1 MLEVKDVNQF
11 YGGSHI
17 LRDVSFQALWG
28 VLRGAGAEWRRENH
42 FTEMFNGDFTD

>member
-17 LRDVSFQALWG
+17 LRDVSFQALWESAPWCWG
-28 VLRGAGAEWRRENH
+28 GMA
-42 FTEMFNGDFTD
+42 

>member
-17 LRDVSFQALWG
+17 LRDVLLSSACG
-28 VLRGAGAEWRRENH
+28 RVLRGAGAEWRWEN
-42 FTEMFNGDFTD
+42 DFT